1 MAALHG
7 QQNTL
12 TLPRSV
18 EREMSR
24 HMHLSLPQ
32 EACGVVLGE
41 SAAGGIRISRF
52 QPIRNVAPDPLHH
65 FSLDQ
70 SEWIQCL
77 FSDVT
82 IVGVFHTHPCSLPI
96 PSQEDL
102 QALPNFAGL
111 IHTYLIGAPDLS
123 VSAPEDFESPML
135 LNAYQIISNEEQ
147 EPSGAS
153 FPLHPYSLI
162 PLTLRMT

>member
-7 QQNTL
+7 QQNTI

-18 EREMSR
+18 EREMSGTCTFR
-24 HMHLSLPQ
+24 CRK

-77 FSDVT
+77 FSEVT
-82 IVGVFHTHPCSLPI
+82 IVGIFHTHPRTLAI
-96 PSQEDL
+96 PSHEDL
-102 QALPNFAGL
+102 QALPNFAGM
-111 IHTYLIGAPDLS
+111 IQTYLIRCTDRFGRGTGFHRIRTATKRGSISPYIYTLAP
-123 VSAPEDFESPML
+123 M
-135 LNAYQIISNEEQ
+135 
-147 EPSGAS
+147 
-153 FPLHPYSLI
+153 
-162 PLTLRMT
+162 TLRVT